1 MKNTRFR
8 LGLCEDRS
16 AGVQRMGNDMDNR
29 YFKYGNYDLQ
39 PYTKIEGYVSHAVE
53 GYDDIIIILKKE
65 IAAGKRV
72 VVCDFYPGVDKE
84 EVLGHLS
91 GVNPVLLIEAES
103 CAMEEEVLNRLFQDY
118 LTDDRVF
125 GFMCHKKLEDCFCAE
140 KLQKAR
146 RQIEETAE
154 GVILVAGVG
163 ASLITRGD
171 VYLYFDLA
179 RWEIQLRY
187 RRGMPNWNC
196 TNYDAPNL
204 EKYKRGFFVE
214 WRLADK
220 YKKQRFED
228 FDYVVDTNRKEDPK
242 MITGEAFREALV
254 QVSKRPFRTQPY
266 FDPGVW
272 GGHWMQ
278 QAFGLDEDAP
288 NYAWSFDGVPE
299 ENSLNLKFGEILVE
313 IPSIDLV
320 FYRPRQLLGEKVHAR
335 FGAEFPIRFDL
346 LDTMGGGNL
355 SLQVHPLTEYIQDT
369 FGMNYTQDESYY
381 ILDCEEDS
389 CVYLGVKDGVSP
401 KAMEEDLKRAEKGG
415 YAFPAE
421 KYVNTV
427 PVKKHDH
434 VLIPAGTVHCSGADT
449 MVLEISATPY
459 IFTFK
464 MWDWGR
470 VGLDGIPRP
479 VHVEHGIK
487 NIQWDR
493 TMPWIER
500 NLIHQEEICR
510 EEEGI
515 LVERTGLHQRE
526 FIDTYRYMLTKP
538 VKCIQNDSVHVLN
551 VVEGE
556 KACIE
561 SPAGVF
567 APFEVHYAET
577 FIIPACVGEYVI
589 NPTGA
594 IEGKRV
600 GVIVA
605 SVR

>member
-1 MKNTRFR
+1 
-8 LGLCEDRS
+8 
-16 AGVQRMGNDMDNR
+16 MGKR

-39 PYTKIEGYVSHAVE
+39 PYTRIEGYDDHAVE
-53 GYDDIIIILKKE
+53 GYDDIIIRLKRE

-72 VVCDFYPGVDKE
+72 IVCDFYPGVDKE

-91 GVNPVLLIEAES
+91 ALQPTLLIESES
-103 CAMEEEVLNRLFQDY
+103 CALGEEALTRLLEDY

-125 GFMCHKKLEDCFCAE
+125 GFMCHKKLEDCFIAE
-140 KLQKAR
+140 KLKTAR
-146 RQIEETAE
+146 RQIEDTHE

-187 RRGMPNWNC
+187 RAGMPNWNC
-196 TNYDAPNL
+196 TNYDDPNL
-204 EKYKRGFFVE
+204 IKYKRGFFVE

-220 YKKQRFED
+220 HKKQKFED
-228 FDYVVDTNRKEDPK
+228 FDYVVDTNKKEHPR
-242 MITGEAFREALV
+242 MITGEAFREALIR
-254 QVSKRPFRTQPY
+254 VSQRPFRTQPY

-278 QAFGLDEDAP
+278 QAFGLCEDMP

-299 ENSLNLKFGEILVE
+299 ENSLNLMFGDILVE
-313 IPSIDLV
+313 IPAMDLV
-320 FYRPRQLLGEKVHAR
+320 LYRPHQLLGEKVHAR

-355 SLQVHPLTEYIQDT
+355 SLQVHPLTEYIQDA

-381 ILDCEEDS
+381 ILDCEEGS
-389 CVYLGVKDGVSP
+389 CVYLGVKEGIVP
-401 KAMEEDLKRAEKGG
+401 EEMERDLKAAEKGG
-415 YAFPAE
+415 YEFPAE
-421 KYVNTV
+421 KYVNKV

-479 VHVEHGIK
+479 VHVEHGVK

-493 TMPWIER
+493 TMPWIEK
-500 NLIHQEEICR
+500 NLIHQEELCR
-510 EEEGI
+510 KEEGI

-526 FIDTYRYMLTKP
+526 FIDTHRYMLTKP
-538 VKCIQNDSVHVLN
+538 VTCRQNDSVHVLN

-556 KACIE
+556 KASIE
-561 SPAGVF
+561 SPTGAF
-567 APFEVHYAET
+567 EPFEVHYAET
-577 FIIPACVGEYVI
+577 FMIPACVGEYVI

-594 IEGKRV
+594 SEGKQV